1 MLDLVG
7 FGALNVDMVYEVDDL
22 ANITVGGRA
31 CEPGAEM
38 FSDASQFAEVQE
50 LLKKHGKPRGRSAG
64 GSAAN
69 TAVALARMGFRTG
82 YMGRVG
88 ADENGA
94 FLLDSMHGVDLSRVK
109 RGGITGV
116 TIVLLNGAGERTI
129 VVLPNANDEFSAKD
143 IDMDYAG
150 DTKWLHLTS
159 FAGDIPTQAQT
170 DLVERLNG
178 QVKISF
184 DPGEISTQKGLVKM
198 MPVFNGSRV
207 VFITDREIRL
217 LTGEDYVD
225 GAREII
231 NYGPEIVVAK
241 LGSMGS
247 YVLTREEEI
256 REPSM
261 DVVPVDKTGAG
272 DVYAA
277 GFIGGLL
284 KKISLARCA
293 HVASRAAAYSITG
306 WGRESYPD
314 ATIFQE
320 RA

>member
-7 FGALNVDMVYEVDDL
+7 FGALNVDMIYEVDDL
-22 ANITVGGRA
+22 TDIIVGGRP

-38 FSDASQFAEVQE
+38 FCGPAEFAGVQE
-50 LLKKHGKPRGRSAG
+50 LLKKHGNPRGRSAG

-69 TAVALARMGFRTG
+69 TTVALARMGFKTG
-82 YMGRVG
+82 YIGQVG
-88 ADENGA
+88 ADDNGA
-94 FLLDSMHGVDLSRVK
+94 FLLDSMSGVDLSRVK
-109 RGGITGV
+109 RRGV
-116 TIVLLNGAGERTI
+116 TGLTVVLLDPEGERTI
-129 VVLPNANDEFSAKD
+129 IVLPNANDELTFED
-143 IDMDYAG
+143 IDQGYAV

-159 FAGDIPTQAQT
+159 FAGETPTQAQIK
-170 DLVERLNG
+170 LVKKLTK
-178 QVKISF
+178 VKVSF
-184 DPGEISTQKGLVKM
+184 DPGEINTQKGLVKM
-198 MPVFNGSRV
+198 IPVFRGSHI

-231 NYGPEIVVAK
+231 NYGPEIIVAK
-241 LGSMGS
+241 LGSLGS

-261 DVVPVDKTGAG
+261 AVATVDKTGAG

-284 KKISLARCA
+284 QDISLARCT
-293 HVASRAAAYSITG
+293 HIASRAAAYSITG

-314 ATIFQE
+314 ASIFQE